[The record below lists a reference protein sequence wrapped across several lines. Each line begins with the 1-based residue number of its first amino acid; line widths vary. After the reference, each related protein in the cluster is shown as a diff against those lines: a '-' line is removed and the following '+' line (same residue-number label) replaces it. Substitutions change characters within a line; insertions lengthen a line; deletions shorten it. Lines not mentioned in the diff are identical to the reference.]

1 MKYIKSCLILITALS
16 VSSCSKSDAKAKTNE
31 KTKDTIH
38 LQDDYLVIDRENGE
52 IKLVKNPMHDIKHI
66 EDRLD
71 TMNKMLSCPN
81 FRKKLKDRKN
91 GEVY

>member
-1 MKYIKSCLILITALS
+1 
-16 VSSCSKSDAKAKTNE
+16 
-31 KTKDTIH
+31 
-38 LQDDYLVIDRENGE
+38 LQDDYLVIDREKGE
-52 IKLVKNPMHDIKHI
+52 IKLVKNPMQDIKHI